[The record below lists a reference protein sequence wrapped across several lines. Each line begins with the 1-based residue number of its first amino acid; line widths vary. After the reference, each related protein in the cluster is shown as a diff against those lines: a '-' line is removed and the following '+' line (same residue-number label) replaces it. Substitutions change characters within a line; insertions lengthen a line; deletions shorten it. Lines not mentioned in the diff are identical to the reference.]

1 MGFVALDGVLADQFA
16 AGSAHQFGRFG
27 AGCLKGTLAGFAAA
41 GVAVGEMDGHQ
52 HNAFGVFQCFVGV
65 ETGHGK
71 SCGIGVDN
79 KVQAAFSCAQKQ
91 PVLRFL
97 AA

>member
-1 MGFVALDGVLADQFA
+1 MGFVTLDGVLADQFA
-16 AGSAHQFGRFG
+16 AGGAHQFGRFG

-41 GVAVGEMDGHQ
+41 GVAVGEMGGYQ
-52 HNAFGVFQCFVGV
+52 HDAFGVFQCFIGM

-79 KVQAAFSCAQKQ
+79 KVRAAFLSVQKQ
-91 PVLRFL
+91 PALQFNG
-97 AA
+97 

>member
-16 AGSAHQFGRFG
+16 AGGAHQFGRFG

-41 GVAVGEMDGHQ
+41 GVAVGEMGGYQ
-52 HNAFGVFQCFVGV
+52 HDAFGVFQCFVGV

-91 PVLRFL
+91 PALQFNG
-97 AA
+97 